1 MGQPVTPEVPP
12 AKRWTSAVGTSFS
25 RPVASAVLAIIASI
39 PGLDTPT
46 ATEMLTL
53 VRETSR
59 DLTGT
64 ERDGSGII
72 DGAAL
77 AESIMPDE
85 TDGSQ
90 DDSTE
95 PVITAEAEARS
106 WDFGPGESVYIHD
119 DLLPSGPLVAKKYDD
134 GSVRLI
140 PVR

>member
-1 MGQPVTPEVPP
+1 
-12 AKRWTSAVGTSFS
+12 
-25 RPVASAVLAIIASI
+25 VATAILSIIASI

-53 VRETSR
+53 LRETSR

-64 ERDGSGII
+64 ERDGSGVI

-77 AESIMPDE
+77 AESIMPSDTTE
-85 TDGSQ
+85 EPG
-90 DDSTE
+90 DDTE
-95 PVITAEAEARS
+95 PVVTAEAEARS